1 MRCVAHRTRASVAGP
16 AALLLSWFVAA
27 YTLNIAH
34 AAPAPVSESEAL
46 RTSQDAIGRRIE
58 DVRLTSADG
67 RSLQVEQFRG
77 RPLVLS
83 LVYTSCYHVCSGLTL
98 RLRDAVKV
106 ARDALGPR
114 SFAVLTVGFD
124 TPNDT
129 PERMRQY
136 ARERGVDLS
145 NWTFASGDAASLA
158 RLEQAVGFTYFPSPK
173 GFDHITQTTIVDADG
188 RVVLQVYGEELA
200 APNVVEP
207 LKRLVFG
214 QAIARGGVE
223 GIVGRL
229 KLFCTLYDP
238 TSGRYRF
245 DYSLIVEI
253 VAGVLAL
260 GIAAAGIV
268 SAMRNVR

>member
-1 MRCVAHRTRASVAGP
+1 MRRVAPLPRAFVAGP
-16 AALLLSWFVAA
+16 ALLLSCVLAA
-27 YTLNIAH
+27 SAWEVAH
-34 AAPAPVSESEAL
+34 AASAPVSESEAL

-58 DVRLTSADG
+58 GVRLTAADG
-67 RSLQVEQFRG
+67 RLLEIEQFRG

-98 RLRDAVKV
+98 RLRDAVRV

-114 SFAVLTVGFD
+114 SFSVLTVGFD

-136 ARERGVDLS
+136 ARERGADLPG
-145 NWTFASGDAASLA
+145 WTFAAGDAVALE
-158 RLEQAVGFTYFPSPK
+158 RLEQAVGFTYFPSAK

-214 QAIARGGVE
+214 QAIARGGVD
-223 GIVGRL
+223 GLVGRL

-238 TSGRYRF
+238 ASGRYRF

-253 VAGVLAL
+253 VTGVIAL

-268 SAMRNVR
+268 GAMRNVR